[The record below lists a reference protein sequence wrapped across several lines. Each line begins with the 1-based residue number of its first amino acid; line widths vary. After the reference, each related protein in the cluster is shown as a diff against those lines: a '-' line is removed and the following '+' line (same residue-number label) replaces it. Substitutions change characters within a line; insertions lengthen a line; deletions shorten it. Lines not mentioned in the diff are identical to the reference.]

1 MGKEKYEFLMGEMD
15 NILETVKKFPESVQ
29 QPVFDALHLA
39 LMSEDNQG
47 EDSGVSNNGSLPSVE
62 DTSGKTDDENR
73 NYATEIKQYAEKY
86 ELSSTKKVNDMEF
99 ATFVAYYFI
108 ECAPAENKVSAITK
122 KHLEEAITIVR
133 RKMPKDTN
141 STLSNAAHKRKYLKV
156 LGNGE
161 YSLTANGKHYVITEL
176 LISED

>member
-1 MGKEKYEFLMGEMD
+1 MGKEKYDLLMGEMD
-15 NILETVKKFPESVQ
+15 NILETVGKFPESVRKS
-29 QPVFDALHLA
+29 VFKALHLA

-62 DTSGKTDDENR
+62 DTSRKTDDENR

-86 ELSSTKKVNDMEF
+86 DLSSTKKVNGMEF
-99 ATFVAYYFI
+99 AAFVAYYFI
-108 ECAPAENKVSAITK
+108 ERAPAENKVSAITR
-122 KHLEEAITIVR
+122 KHLEDAITIVR

-141 STLSNAAHKRKYLKV
+141 STLRNAARKRKYLKS

-161 YSLTANGKHYVITEL
+161 YSLTANGIHYVKTEL
-176 LISED
+176 SISED